1 MRTKRSDTTGSEYT
15 IVERIEDIPA
25 FTSEDEEHAFW
36 ETHELSD
43 ALWDSAEP
51 FAVDEL
57 PPPRTPATS
66 VVIRLDL
73 RTLER
78 LEALAYQQQRDYH
91 ALLEEF
97 VTERLSEEEKRVGLS
112 SGLPGR

>member
-1 MRTKRSDTTGSEYT
+1 
-15 IVERIEDIPA
+15 
-25 FTSEDEEHAFW
+25 
-36 ETHELSD
+36 
-43 ALWDSAEP
+43 
-51 FAVDEL
+51 
-57 PPPRTPATS
+57 
-66 VVIRLDL
+66 VIRLDL

-78 LEALAYQQQRDYH
+78 LEALAYHQQRDYH